1 MLNELSG
8 TPHGRLLS
16 VAIALG
22 LMGGG
27 IAGTIHD
34 PMGIALMCACLLGS
48 VVLTLVA
55 IALSIESRPAFGVL
69 AAVVLPL
76 LFFLYAVGLQ
86 VAIHHRAGWGL
97 YGFAGLGAL
106 FAINALRSIK
116 RPEPAAHRR
125 VATAGAH

>member
-48 VVLTLVA
+48 VVMTLVA
-55 IALSIESRPAFGVL
+55 IALSIETRPAFGVL
-69 AAVVLPL
+69 AAVILPL

-86 VAIHHRAGWGL
+86 VAIHHRASWGL
-97 YGFAGLGAL
+97 YGFTALGAL
-106 FAINALRSIK
+106 FVINLLRSSK
-116 RPEPAAHRR
+116 RSETASHGDAAT
-125 VATAGAH
+125 VGAH